1 MSKLYFVRMA
11 ANSVVLSSEPVGRQ
25 HSYVMANVAG
35 MEIPVFRPRTISF
48 GLFSWQRT
56 DELGNETA
64 LSRAVRARFGAMSKG
79 AEVPGLKLSNRKLV
93 LEDGTVTDTYWCEAT
108 APTGEAVKMPQAPVS
123 DEDVVMS
130 VIKGETEKA
139 KSEKPE
145 EPETSE
151 TPTDEENAPS

>member
-25 HSYVMANVAG
+25 HSYVMAKVAG
-35 MEIPVFRPRTISF
+35 MEIPVFRPRTINF

-64 LSRAVRARFGAMSKG
+64 ISRAVRARFGTMSKG
-79 AEVPGLKLSNRKLV
+79 AEVSGLRLSNRKLV

-108 APTGEAVKMPQAPVS
+108 APTGEPVKMPQAPV
-123 DEDVVMS
+123 EDAKTVMS
-130 VIKGETEKA
+130 VITGESESA
-139 KSEKPE
+139 K
-145 EPETSE
+145 SE
-151 TPTDEENAPS
+151 TPTDETPNEENAPS